1 MWHGFESLIMDPM
14 LLRRHSCVFEQFEV
28 WRHVSPR
35 LLERV
40 CTYLTGARPVY
51 TMSKVPKL
59 PLDHAISL
67 SMSCKIVLSGVQ
79 RISRYHCC

>member
-40 CTYLTGARPVY
+40 CTYLTGA
-51 TMSKVPKL
+51 
-59 PLDHAISL
+59 SL
-67 SMSCKIVLSGVQ
+67 FILCQ
-79 RISRYHCC
+79 RCQNYHLIMP